1 MKYLNELTRWDQLRR
16 AGQLVCSVEFPVT
29 INRIMSDL
37 RIHPTKAKQVSLG
50 HCLRMLSW
58 RRLAEDRKTWDR
70 VERWI
75 APD

>member
-1 MKYLNELTRWDQLRR
+1 
-16 AGQLVCSVEFPVT
+16 VEFPVT